1 MNAAET
7 GELFEGLSTPH
18 VADACLRSGLEVR
31 VAPAGVHALDP
42 SIRVAGPVRPVRH
55 YGSVDIF
62 LEALEQSSPGE
73 VMVVDNAGRQDEAC
87 VGDLIV
93 SECKLA
99 ALAGMVIWGLHR
111 DTPELLEIRL
121 AVFSLGACPTGPLR
135 LDPREPEALVS
146 ARVGGWIV
154 DAADVAIGDADG
166 ALFVP
171 AARAGE
177 VAALARSIRDTER
190 AQSDRM
196 RRGTSLRAQLQFSDY
211 LVRRSA
217 TPALTFRD
225 HLRRIGGA
233 IEE

>member
-1 MNAAET
+1 MTAAEI

-31 VAPAGVHALDP
+31 CTPPGVHALDR
-42 SIRVAGPVRPVRH
+42 SIRAAGLVRPVRH

-73 VMVVDNAGRQDEAC
+73 IMVIDNAGRQDEAC

-93 SECKLA
+93 LECKLA

-111 DTPELLEIRL
+111 DAPELLEIGL
-121 AVFSLGACPTGPLR
+121 PVFSLGACPTGPLR
-135 LDPREPEALVS
+135 LDPRDPEALVS
-146 ARVGGWIV
+146 ARIGGWIV
-154 DAADVAIGDADG
+154 DAADVAIGDANG

-171 AARAGE
+171 AARAEE
-177 VAALARSIRDTER
+177 VATLARSIRDTER

-196 RRGTSLRAQLQFSDY
+196 RAGTPLRAQLRFSDY
-211 LVRRSA
+211 LVRRSGN
-217 TPALTFRD
+217 PALTFRD
-225 HLRRIGGA
+225 HLRRTGGA